1 MTLSGGLNIIR
12 KSVGFQKLIAEAY
25 VVQNGGTISV
35 YDTKIH
41 NENGDLIAEGMYTYF
56 DLHRPLFEDE
66 KSTSESP
73 EGSEKK

>member
-12 KSVGFQKLIAEAY
+12 KSAGFKKLIAEAY
-25 VVQNGGTISV
+25 AVQNGGTISA

-41 NENGDLIAEGMYTYF
+41 NEKGDLIAEGMYTYF

-66 KSTSESP
+66 DSTSEAIR
-73 EGSEKK
+73 GEKK